1 MFIKRYILHK
11 LIENRPKKEI
21 SLTVSPRQAPKT
33 TLMNI
38 LQDYLKEYSAKFSK
52 AAKIVRSLK
61 SFISKY
67 KPNEVWVLNLG
78 FKEEVKIDNTLVKFL
93 PFWKIIE

>member
-1 MFIKRYILHK
+1 
-11 LIENRPKKEI
+11 
-21 SLTVSPRQAPKT
+21 
-33 TLMNI
+33 
-38 LQDYLKEYSAKFSK
+38 
-52 AAKIVRSLK
+52 VRSLK

-67 KPNEVWVLNLG
+67 KPNEAWVLNLG